1 MKNKQK
7 KNRYEKIFDKG
18 LERIFDYKKVDMRL
32 AYKLVTVNGRRYISK
47 GIMIWEIDKKNV
59 GNKKMEAVTSLRR
72 LKGRSKAL

>member
-1 MKNKQK
+1 
-7 KNRYEKIFDKG
+7 
-18 LERIFDYKKVDMRL
+18 MRL